1 MKREFLEELG
11 LDKALI
17 DAIMSEHGKS
27 VTSLKE
33 KCSES
38 REKDDLIIC
47 LTKENEELK
56 SRLEGE
62 IKAHSSFKEGMI
74 DEMIEEAFVSS
85 SLAGAEI
92 KRILLTCE
100 DGKIKAKLNELMNDC
115 PDAFIKD
122 RHSMPIFSVSAC
134 ADTVAPTI
142 GYRRVR

>member
-11 LDKALI
+11 LEKPVI

-33 KCSES
+33 QCRISE
-38 REKDDLIIC
+38 EKDATISTLK
-47 LTKENEELK
+47 KENDELK
-56 SRLEGE
+56 CCLDSEV
-62 IKAHSSFKEGMI
+62 KAHTSFKEGVI
-74 DEMIEEAFVSS
+74 DEMISEASVSS

-100 DGKIKAKLNELMNDC
+100 DGKIKTKLNELMASC

-122 RHSMPIFSVSAC
+122 RASMPVFSVSVCTEAV
-134 ADTVAPTI
+134 TPIV